1 MPAIEVSANREI
13 CCQYTEIMHSFRVVL
28 SQSDHPSGANE
39 APGTGQNMACHISID
54 DYPLSPSKTV
64 KYLGVTLSSNLSLS
78 EHINSVCKTAK
89 YHLGLVN
96 QKLHQASPQV
106 CHAIYP
112 STILSKLDYCCVVW
126 DPHYSTDK
134 TALNRVQLFASKVIT
149 HKWHANHSTMLNS
162 LNWLPLEIRKRLIKI
177 KVCYNIP
184 NNYSCIPS
192 SVFNPHPYSGLR
204 HFHDRMLLRLNAKT
218 YSHRYS
224 FLLIL
229 YPFGILYLLR

>member
-1 MPAIEVSANREI
+1 MQCSWLLDHFDFLYLSSLLCPCIESSWLSTIKVSANREI

-112 STILSKLDYCCVVW
+112 STILSKLDYCCAVW

-134 TALNRVQLFASKVIT
+134 TALN
-149 HKWHANHSTMLNS
+149 
-162 LNWLPLEIRKRLIKI
+162 
-177 KVCYNIP
+177 
-184 NNYSCIPS
+184 
-192 SVFNPHPYSGLR
+192 
-204 HFHDRMLLRLNAKT
+204 
-218 YSHRYS
+218 
-224 FLLIL
+224 
-229 YPFGILYLLR
+229 